1 LQELRSQS
9 FDFGAGRLAHGIASQ
24 PLPASLLEF
33 FRPAIVARVQILV
46 DAFPAAKLG
55 YAVSPRNT
63 AITIRTFFSAE
74 YCRRMARRIF
84 RTVFSA
90 SSDAAPLRSH
100 RPFHRGTM
108 GSLSPFLNRAFLPYR
123 RQGRDRPI
131 LPKFSGPFDDTPE
144 I

>member
-46 DAFPAAKLG
+46 DAFLAAKLG

-63 AITIRTFFSAE
+63 AITIRPFFLPNTAAAWLAE
-74 YCRRMARRIF
+74 YSERSSQLPPMPLPCVLIARSIAVRWV
-84 RTVFSA
+84 RYLP
-90 SSDAAPLRSH
+90 SSIAP
-100 RPFHRGTM
+100 F
-108 GSLSPFLNRAFLPYR
+108 
-123 RQGRDRPI
+123 
-131 LPKFSGPFDDTPE
+131 
-144 I
+144 